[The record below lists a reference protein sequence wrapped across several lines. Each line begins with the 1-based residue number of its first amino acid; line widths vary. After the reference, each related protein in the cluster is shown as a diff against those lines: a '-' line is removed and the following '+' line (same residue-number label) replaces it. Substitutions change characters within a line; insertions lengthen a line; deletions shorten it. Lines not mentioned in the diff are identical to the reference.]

1 MTWSDAILT
10 VLRETGEPMAY
21 KDVAAEILRRH
32 LADPGVRNVDILTH
46 AEMTRLQNRGLVA
59 SAPRGKYRISE

>member
-10 VLRETGEPMAY
+10 VLREAEEPMAY
-21 KDVAAEILRRH
+21 KDVAAEILRRR

-46 AEMTRLQNRGLVA
+46 AEMTRLQNRGLVS